1 LDPARIDHDP
11 FLLPLRRLYVQQ
23 HSGAQYQKKYQTV
36 IHRYLKCRNTIIL
49 RYLVMATALWRG
61 VSLVV
66 SDTLIILRAE
76 TSNNR
81 NTVYRGSLW
90 YIIPL
95 IMTSRYFVDSDLLYL
110 TTTLVRSVVPQ
121 RAIGDKTYN

>member
-1 LDPARIDHDP
+1 
-11 FLLPLRRLYVQQ
+11 
-23 HSGAQYQKKYQTV
+23 
-36 IHRYLKCRNTIIL
+36 
-49 RYLVMATALWRG
+49 MATALWRG

-95 IMTSRYFVDSDLLYL
+95 IMTSRYFVYSDLLYL